1 MPALETPLST
11 RAMEDYYHSL
21 NAPEHKFSYD
31 EDPYSYLP
39 PNGDLVPVNTQST
52 TYLPFLDRSFDSS
65 LQNAPWP
72 NAPFAEPFN
81 QRSGPIK
88 VSELPCQS
96 SAKRT
101 KTSLKC
107 CTDGCP
113 KPPVHFLEQAVD
125 AKQSIIANHSQCEI
139 HIKPEMEMASE
150 ASLNGRDSTNH
161 TLKSPE
167 PSPVQGNNRYQELP
181 ATRSSLKR
189 NSTSMYDGN
198 TSKKSSGEAS
208 LSQTSSDSVSKS
220 SSSNLSKT
228 SSNVSNTIDEH
239 GNPPARLVK
248 ASHCQVERK
257 YRENLNTKFE
267 TLRRAIPSM
276 QSPGDNPSSEGP
288 DLEDLG
294 GSSKPRKAD
303 VLSNAT
309 DYVKQMEEKN
319 RAMVNEIEFLRS
331 RVQAIEKLI
340 KCEDCWLLNG
350 VSGMRFDP
358 HGGGSRYPTQGPG
371 EPFDAQA
378 GGGERFDPRGGGPE
392 SDWMEQSPT

>member
-1 MPALETPLST
+1 MRSDFPLKHT
-11 RAMEDYYHSL
+11 LLDCRL
-21 NAPEHKFSYD
+21 IRPQ
-31 EDPYSYLP
+31 
-39 PNGDLVPVNTQST
+39 GDLVPLNTQST

-65 LQNAPWP
+65 LQNVPWP
-72 NAPFAEPFN
+72 NAPFAEPFH
-81 QRSGPIK
+81 QHTGLSK
-88 VSELPCQS
+88 VSELPCQPI
-96 SAKRT
+96 AKRT

-113 KPPVHFLEQAVD
+113 KSPVHFLEQIVD
-125 AKQSIIANHSQCEI
+125 SKQRIITNHSQCEI
-139 HIKPEMEMASE
+139 HIKPEKEMCSE
-150 ASLNGRDSTNH
+150 PGLIARDGINRTP
-161 TLKSPE
+161 KSPKA
-167 PSPVQGNNRYQELP
+167 SPVQGNSRYQEMP
-181 ATRSSLKR
+181 TTRSSLKR
-189 NSTSMYDGN
+189 NSTSAYDGHV
-198 TSKKSSGEAS
+198 SKRTSGEDPLYQPPS
-208 LSQTSSDSVSKS
+208 LSNTSSDSTSKS
-220 SSSNLSKT
+220 STSNLSKT
-228 SSNVSNTIDEH
+228 SSNASNSIDEQ

-276 QSPGDNPSSEGP
+276 QSPSDNPSLDGP
-288 DLEDLG
+288 DLEDLA

-319 RAMVNEIEFLRS
+319 RGMVNEIEFLRS

-358 HGGGSRYPTQGPG
+358 QGGVSRFPAQGPN
-371 EPFDAQA
+371 EPFNAQA
-378 GGGERFDPRGGGPE
+378 GGERFDPRGGGAE
-392 SDWMEQSPT
+392 TDWMEQSPT

>member
-11 RAMEDYYHSL
+11 GAMEDFYHSL
-21 NAPEHKFSYD
+21 NAHEHKFSYD

-39 PNGDLVPVNTQST
+39 PNGNVVPLNNPSA
-52 TYLPFLDRSFDSS
+52 TYLPFIDRSFDSN
-65 LQNAPWP
+65 LQNVPWP

-81 QRSGPIK
+81 LHSGPNKIP
-88 VSELPCQS
+88 EHPCPS
-96 SAKRT
+96 SAKRI

-107 CTDGCP
+107 CTSGCP
-113 KPPVHFLEQAVD
+113 KPPVPNFEYIADSKERSSAV
-125 AKQSIIANHSQCEI
+125 NSQCEI
-139 HIKPEMEMASE
+139 HIKTEMEMYADAGS
-150 ASLNGRDSTNH
+150 AAQDSADSTPR
-161 TLKSPE
+161 SPE
-167 PSPVQGNNRYQELP
+167 PPPIPRSRYQDLP
-181 ATRSSLKR
+181 TTRSSLKR
-189 NSTSMYDGN
+189 NSSSAYDG
-198 TSKKSSGEAS
+198 TMSKKFSGEAS
-208 LSQTSSDSVSKS
+208 ISQTSSDNFSKS

-228 SSNVSNTIDEH
+228 SSDVFNTIDEQ
-239 GNPPARLVK
+239 GNPPARLAK

-276 QSPGDNPSSEGP
+276 QSPGDHPSTEGP

-319 RAMVNEIEFLRS
+319 RAMSNEIDFLRS

-350 VSGMRFDP
+350 VSGTRFDP
-358 HGGGSRYPTQGPG
+358 QGGGSRFPPPG
-371 EPFDAQA
+371 GSEPFDAQA
-378 GGGERFDPRGGGPE
+378 GGERFDPRGRGTEP
-392 SDWMEQSPT
+392 DWMEQSPT